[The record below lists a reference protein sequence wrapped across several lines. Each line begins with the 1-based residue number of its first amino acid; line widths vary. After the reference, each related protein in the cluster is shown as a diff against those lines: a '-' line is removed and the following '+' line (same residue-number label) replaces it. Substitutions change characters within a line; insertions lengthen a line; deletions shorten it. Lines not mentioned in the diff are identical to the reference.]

1 MMKNKAEKNNNV
13 EKRERTQSRLI
24 FLIAAAIFLI
34 GVAGVLNRNINS
46 NKYIGTVFVIV
57 GSNSSELKGYKIQKQ
72 YEDKITEYDL
82 PVIADIKADDSIP
95 YFEQDSS
102 GNTAVSFTGNYVGD
116 VLYSV
121 YDMNYETVY
130 TNKTSLEIPSKNDEG
145 YIVSMD
151 VKWGKSKNNVT
162 MRYYFQIKP

>member
-1 MMKNKAEKNNNV
+1 MKNKAQKNNNP
-13 EKRERTQSRLI
+13 EKKERFQSRLI
-24 FLIAAAIFLI
+24 FLIAAAVFLI
-34 GVAGVLNRNINS
+34 GAAGILNRNSNS
-46 NKYIGTVFVIV
+46 NKYIGTVFVIA
-57 GSNSSELKGYKIQKQ
+57 GNDSSELKGYKIAKQ

-82 PVIADIKADDSIP
+82 PVIAEIQEKDHMP
-95 YFEQDSS
+95 CFEQDSN
-102 GNTAVSFTGNYVGD
+102 GNTAVSFTGNYIGD

-121 YDMNYETVY
+121 CDMNYQTVY
-130 TNKTSLEIPSKNDEG
+130 TDKTSLEIPAKNEDG